1 MASTEMT
8 PKEKIQVWF
17 DNPDTPADAWK
28 EWTIDQLTTACD
40 VSSSSILRHLPDI
53 VKVRHPEIEN
63 YIVFSAVRK
72 EIAQKLHKK
81 GERPADKDIKKIKE
95 FRKTH
100 TIHETAALTGFSA
113 ATVQRYSK
121 KKRSSWHEAH

>member
-8 PKEKIQVWF
+8 PKEKIQAWF

-28 EWTIDQLTTACD
+28 EWTIDQLTTASD
-40 VSSSSILRHLPDI
+40 VSSSSIFRHLPDI

-63 YIVFSAVRK
+63 YIVFRKVRK
-72 EIAQKLHKK
+72 EYAQKQHKT
-81 GERPADKDIKKIKE
+81 GEPLPDEDIKKIKE
-95 FRKTH
+95 LRKTH
-100 TIHETAALTGFSA
+100 TIHETVALTGFSA

-121 KKRSSWHEAH
+121 KNTK